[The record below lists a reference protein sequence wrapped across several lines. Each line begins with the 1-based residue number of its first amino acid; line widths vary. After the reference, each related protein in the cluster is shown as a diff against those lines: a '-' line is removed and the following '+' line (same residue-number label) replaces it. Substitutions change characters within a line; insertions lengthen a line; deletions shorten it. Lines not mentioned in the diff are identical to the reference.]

1 MSHVWFK
8 YWYHVFVA
16 RQWFYQTCSEFGF
29 YQTSDSD
36 NQPFGKM
43 FPLNFSVQQCEDVFG
58 PAFTQSFISSRIAW
72 TIANYGSRNISGD
85 TQNIVFPNGS
95 IDPWHALGILDSV
108 NMYTTAVFITGTAHC
123 ANMYPP
129 RPEDL
134 QTLVDARQVISQRI
148 GQFLMRGWE
157 CVSHGDI
164 YICYVYSMLNKC
176 I

>member
-1 MSHVWFK
+1 MICCIS
-8 YWYHVFVA
+8 YSPAA

-43 FPLNFSVQQCEDVFG
+43 FPLNFSIQQCEDVFG

-134 QTLVDARQVISQRI
+134 QALVDARQVILQRV
-148 GQFLMRGWE
+148 GQFLTRG
-157 CVSHGDI
+157 
-164 YICYVYSMLNKC
+164 
-176 I
+176 